1 MLTSEQILEIREHLE
16 TAQNPIFFFDNDPD
30 GLCSFLILQR
40 FIERG
45 KGIPIKSFPKLIDDY
60 FRKVVEFNADYIFI
74 LDKAEVS
81 DKFWEK
87 VKEVNIPVVWIDH
100 HAFKFEDIPDFVNYY
115 NSFDAKNND
124 SAGEPV
130 TSLCYKAT
138 QKKDD
143 VWLGVAGCIA
153 DKFVPEFYND
163 FMKKYSDLGIKSNDA
178 FEIFYKSEI
187 GKIAKFFTFGLKDRT
202 TNVINMLKF
211 LMSVHSPY
219 EVLSEGSKNSAMHK
233 RFREIDEKYQRLIER
248 AKEIGNY
255 DGKLLYFQY
264 GGDLSISSDLSN
276 EISFLFPDKIIV
288 IAYVSGYKA
297 NISGRGKNIRKII
310 LEIIGGLEGATGG
323 GHQDAVGAQV
333 QIEDLEFFKKE
344 LKEKV
349 GD

>member
-1 MLTSEQILEIREHLE
+1 MLTSEQIIEIREHLE

-100 HAFKFEDIPDFVNYY
+100 HAFKFEDIPDFVN
-115 NSFDAKNND
+115 
-124 SAGEPV
+124 
-130 TSLCYKAT
+130 
-138 QKKDD
+138 
-143 VWLGVAGCIA
+143 
-153 DKFVPEFYND
+153 
-163 FMKKYSDLGIKSNDA
+163 
-178 FEIFYKSEI
+178 FYKSEI

-276 EISFLFPDKIIV
+276 EISFLFPGKINV